1 MTCLFRFR
9 YQLAA
14 MSLLARG
21 RAITMNILSG
31 KKISVARAS
40 HFLRY
45 GDAWWRSKNS
55 CKPHVVRVPLARTV
69 RLYGPDQC
77 GSRSNK

>member
-21 RAITMNILSG
+21 RAITMHVLSG
-31 KKISVARAS
+31 QKKSVCRAS
-40 HFLRY
+40 HYSLLGAAAKSGLPNEQTFTVL
-45 GDAWWRSKNS
+45 GIETS
-55 CKPHVVRVPLARTV
+55 CDDTGAAVVRSGHA
-69 RLYGPDQC
+69 
-77 GSRSNK
+77 S